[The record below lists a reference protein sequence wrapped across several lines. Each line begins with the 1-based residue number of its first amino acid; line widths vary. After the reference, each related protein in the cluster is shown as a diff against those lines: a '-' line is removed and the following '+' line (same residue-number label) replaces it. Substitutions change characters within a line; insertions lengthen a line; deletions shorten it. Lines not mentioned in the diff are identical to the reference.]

1 MGALAAD
8 KIHEYF
14 VKQMWG
20 VGTLCLVVIICP
32 LLAILSKNAIKSI
45 QVRFQGSTLQLHNEN
60 NYLHIRLFLYVQCF
74 MQVFAL
80 SVEKKSHD
88 MKKQKKKQEKLILK
102 MLPKVIVERVIQ
114 DGTTVAETFESA
126 TLYFSS
132 VDGFHN
138 VSRKCR
144 YLNQRFLS
152 HNTQIYHF

>member
-1 MGALAAD
+1 
-8 KIHEYF
+8 
-14 VKQMWG
+14 
-20 VGTLCLVVIICP
+20 
-32 LLAILSKNAIKSI
+32 
-45 QVRFQGSTLQLHNEN
+45 
-60 NYLHIRLFLYVQCF
+60 

-102 MLPKVIVERVIQ
+102 MLPKVIVERVMQ
-114 DGTTVAETFESA
+114 EGTTVAETFESA

-152 HNTQIYHF
+152 HNPQHVSCLNQP

>member
-1 MGALAAD
+1 
-8 KIHEYF
+8 
-14 VKQMWG
+14 
-20 VGTLCLVVIICP
+20 
-32 LLAILSKNAIKSI
+32 
-45 QVRFQGSTLQLHNEN
+45 
-60 NYLHIRLFLYVQCF
+60 

-144 YLNQRFLS
+144 YLNQRFCHITPKYIISKSTLIYRKIFS
-152 HNTQIYHF
+152 IYHSALQLVKFLNKLYTVMDKRMDGHDVYKVETISDQYLVVSGVPKKNGDK

>member
-1 MGALAAD
+1 
-8 KIHEYF
+8 
-14 VKQMWG
+14 
-20 VGTLCLVVIICP
+20 
-32 LLAILSKNAIKSI
+32 
-45 QVRFQGSTLQLHNEN
+45 
-60 NYLHIRLFLYVQCF
+60 

-102 MLPKVIVERVIQ
+102 MLPKVIVERVLQ
-114 DGTTVAETFESA
+114 EGTTVAETFESA

-144 YLNQRFLS
+144 YLNHRFFHINPKFIIFKSTL
-152 HNTQIYHF
+152 NN